1 METLHFEVDIHAPV
15 GVVWR
20 TMLDDDTYRQW
31 SAAFHEGS
39 YYDGGWATGD
49 SIRFLGPDGEGRE
62 GGMIGFID
70 VARPEE
76 FVSIEYTGHMHHGVE
91 DFSSDEAK
99 KLIGLHENY
108 TFAENNGITKL
119 TIDVDSID
127 EWGDMFEGMW
137 PSALER
143 LKEIAE
149 RAAR

>member
-1 METLHFEVDIHAPV
+1 METLHFEVDIQAPV

-20 TMLDDDTYRQW
+20 AMLDDETYREW
-31 SAAFHEGS
+31 AAAFHAGS

-49 SIRFLGPDGEGRE
+49 SIRFLGPDGEGSE

-76 FVSIEYTGHMHHGVE
+76 FVSIEYTGMINGGVE
-91 DFSSDEAK
+91 DYSSDIAK
-99 KLIGLHENY
+99 KLVGLHENY
-108 TFAENNGITKL
+108 TFSETNGVTTL
-119 TIDVDSID
+119 GVAVDSID

-137 PSALER
+137 PGALQR

>member
-1 METLHFEVDIHAPV
+1 METLHFEVDINAPV

-20 TMLDDDTYRQW
+20 TMLDDETYRDW
-31 SAAFHEGS
+31 TGAFHEGS
-39 YYDGGWATGD
+39 YFVGGWATGD
-49 SIRFLGPDGEGRE
+49 TIRFLGPDSEGSE

-76 FVSIEYTGHMHHGVE
+76 FVSIEYTGQMHHGVE
-91 DFSSDEAK
+91 DFSSDDAK

-108 TFAENNGITKL
+108 TFTEHDGVTTLAVA
-119 TIDVDSID
+119 VDSID

-137 PSALER
+137 PAALQR

-149 RAAR
+149 HAAR